1 MFNIITASTTEKG
14 GVDIIPFYTEY
25 IGYAASLAMLA
36 SLVMKSMY
44 KFRIINTISCMLFV
58 AYGLLLGAMAIV
70 VANIILIVV
79 NLYFVI
85 RNSKPRNDFI
95 VARCGKNDSLL
106 NEFVNFHRADINKLV
121 PQLNWDE
128 VADDAL
134 CFYLMLNMQLA
145 GVWVA
150 ERTTATAYV
159 VKLDYVSAEYRDMEG
174 GKFIYR
180 NNCELLRNLGIKKLI
195 TNVGFE
201 AYNHYLEKMG
211 FVREEQ
217 DYKLVV

>member
-1 MFNIITASTTEKG
+1 M
-14 GVDIIPFYTEY
+14 PFYTEY
-25 IGYAASLAMLA
+25 ICYAASIAMLI
-36 SLVMKSMY
+36 SLIMKSMY
-44 KFRIINTISCMLFV
+44 KFRIINTISCVLFV
-58 AYGLLLGAMAIV
+58 AYGLFLGATAIV
-70 VANIILIVV
+70 VANIILIIV
-79 NLYFVI
+79 NLYFLI

-95 VARCGKNDSLL
+95 LTRCRKSDSLL
-106 NEFVNFHRADINKLV
+106 NEFVNFHQADIKKLI
-121 PQLNWDE
+121 PRLNWNE

-150 ERTTATAYV
+150 EEIGNAAYV
-159 VKLDYVSAEYRDMEG
+159 VKLDYVAAEYRDMEG

-180 NNCELLRNLGIKKLI
+180 NNCEMLRALGIKTLT

-211 FVREEQ
+211 FVLDQLEPV
-217 DYKLVV
+217 YKLTV